1 MLLFYINFGDR
12 NPPYPAL
19 GSNIPSARRPGQWFN
34 FLQCRVSLP
43 SLSLINR
50 HGGTLRRAGWVSFT
64 KTYSQGKWLVSHF
77 PPTFSIIIIVPA
89 SPVFDVPAS
98 HTCCPQ
104 VPRLASPSPNTRVP
118 MSPSPCPRPTFIYTQ
133 PHSISQ
139 LLAIFSG
146 VDYQRTVSKY
156 RKRKRK
162 SLSSVHILHE
172 TWNQALII
180 TSCQG
185 KRKGKCKKSL
195 IKTHV

>member
-1 MLLFYINFGDR
+1 MTGIAFTSDFFNNHYRPCVPYLL
-12 NPPYPAL
+12 
-19 GSNIPSARRPGQWFN
+19 SS
-34 FLQCRVSLP
+34 
-43 SLSLINR
+43 SLSSR
-50 HGGTLRRAGWVSFT
+50 VP
-64 KTYSQGKWLVSHF
+64 KSQHTH
-77 PPTFSIIIIVPA
+77 PNVP
-89 SPVFDVPAS
+89 VP
-98 HTCCPQ
+98 
-104 VPRLASPSPNTRVP
+104 LSPSH
-118 MSPSPCPRPTFIYTQ
+118 IYTQ

-195 IKTHV
+195 IKMHIQSHCFANPNIMPFCCSHCHHHHHCLSSIIFHLCSLREQDIVDSNFWKSKVTWLNFWAMFVDV